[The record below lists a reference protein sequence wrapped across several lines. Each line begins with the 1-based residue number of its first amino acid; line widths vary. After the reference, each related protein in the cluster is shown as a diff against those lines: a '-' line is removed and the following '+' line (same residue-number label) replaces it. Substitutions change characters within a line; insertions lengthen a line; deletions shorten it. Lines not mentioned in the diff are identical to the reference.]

1 MSAAYLGSVLAR
13 EGNTVV
19 IRIYQRHPDYG
30 LDPKYFLEEWG
41 AMAVAGWAYS
51 EIYARTNFS
60 LSNTSNPGA
69 SFRPE
74 KESTALA
81 RAFGPFGN
89 LFDTPASEVP
99 GLAVKKVELVRSAYN
114 DSNTEERL
122 VAAGYDPGKS
132 LTHDV
137 VSKICGILDL
147 TIEAEDPALLDPL
160 SVGVEWEF

>member
-30 LDPKYFLEEWG
+30 LDPKYFVAEWG
-41 AMAVAGWAYS
+41 AMAIAGWAYS

-69 SFRPE
+69 AFLPG
-74 KESTALA
+74 KEPTALA

-89 LFDTPASEVP
+89 LFDAPASAVP
-99 GLAVKKVELVRSAYN
+99 GLSVKKVELVRSAYN
-114 DSNTEERL
+114 DFNTAERL
-122 VAAGYDPGKS
+122 VAAGYAPEQS

-147 TIEAEDPALLDPL
+147 TIEAEDPAVLVPI